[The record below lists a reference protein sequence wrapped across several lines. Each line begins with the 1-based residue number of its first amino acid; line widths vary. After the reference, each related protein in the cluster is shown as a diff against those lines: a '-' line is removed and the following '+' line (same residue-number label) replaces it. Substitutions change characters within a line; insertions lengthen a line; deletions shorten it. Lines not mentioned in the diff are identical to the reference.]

1 MSRLTGADAYGLMEA
16 YQAVYAP
23 KITEEQIQEDFEN
36 WVYSLVDEGEDLS
49 EYTWDEMYESYLV
62 NEYNFIV
69 GGLIEEGYDL
79 SEYTEQELFDALI
92 SEKKALGGALKN
104 IWNMFPK
111 KAPKQLGIPK
121 APSSSVP
128 YGNRT
133 LTGTPPRTGLP
144 AAGGTS
150 TPASSRSSA
159 LTAPASSRSSAL
171 TAPASS
177 RSSALTA
184 PASSRS
190 SALTAPVGSTSN
202 PIRTNLNVPGG
213 PGGNKN
219 GKRAAGLG
227 LGLLGLGALA
237 SMNRG
242 GGGNETGTSKAKPL
256 ASTTVPGKGGSPRRK
271 EQLVGQKGDLKA
283 TDPVVADARKLNK
296 MGGVSLGSGG
306 TGYLATKG
314 DKLVTVQAKGIGAD
328 DGIIGKAAR
337 KLGLTKDKDK
347 ALEAQ
352 RQNTSRA
359 NREKYLQGQELT
371 DKNVTGYQAKGAVRK
386 GEKTGLN
393 IKDSYEYDTFDT
405 VLEYLIAEG
414 YADTEESALV
424 IMANMSEEWR
434 ESIVEGLVDAVASG
448 AGTVVGTAQRAAREI
463 PKYVQQK
470 VNNVAGTYER
480 ARQRADANAPS
491 GGMTTKPRSREFS
504 HGNQGGKPAATM
516 KNPGPNFGRG

>member
-23 KITEEQIQEDFEN
+23 QELTEEQVLEEVET
-36 WVYSLVDEGEDLS
+36 WVNSLLEEGYDLS
-49 EYTWDEMYESYLV
+49 DYTWEEVYESYLV
-62 NEYNFIV
+62 NEFNTIV

-92 SEKKALGGALKN
+92 SEKKGLVSGIKNAGAYLGGAFKN
-104 IWNMFPK
+104 VWNQMPK
-111 KAPKQLGIPK
+111 NAPKQLGIPK

-133 LTGTPPRTGLP
+133 LTGTPPRPALP
-144 AAGGTS
+144 AAAKAPAPSKGGS
-150 TPASSRSSA
+150 LAVKKPNSSSM
-159 LTAPASSRSSAL
+159 TAPI
-171 TAPASS
+171 
-177 RSSALTA
+177 
-184 PASSRS
+184 
-190 SALTAPVGSTSN
+190 GSKSN
-202 PIRTNLNVPGG
+202 PINVPLKNF

-219 GKRAAGLG
+219 GKRAAAIGLG
-227 LGLLGLGALA
+227 ALGLGALA
-237 SMNRG
+237 TGIAMNRG
-242 GGGNETGTSKAKPL
+242 DGSTGKPAPL

-283 TDPVVADARKLNK
+283 TDPVMADAKKLNK
-296 MGGVSLGSGG
+296 AGGVSLGSGG
-306 TGYLATKG
+306 TGYLAAKG

-337 KLGLTKDKDK
+337 KLGLTKSKDK

-434 ESIVEGLVDAVASG
+434 QSIVEDFPNVLNFPSQGGSRSG
-448 AGTVVGTAQRAAREI
+448 DAGTRGLKMIQTPGGQRGYINKHSGGEI
-463 PKYVQQK
+463 L
-470 VNNVAGTYER
+470 
-480 ARQRADANAPS
+480 PS
-491 GGMTTKPRSREFS
+491 GTVNKIMGGNLMVKNGTK
-504 HGNQGGKPAATM
+504 
-516 KNPGPNFGRG
+516 KNTNSNIA

>member
-1 MSRLTGADAYGLMEA
+1 MSRLTGADTYSLMEA

-23 KITEEQIQEDFEN
+23 QDLTEDQVWEEVEN
-36 WVYSLVDEGEDLS
+36 WVNDLIEEGYDLS
-49 EYTWDEMYESYLV
+49 DYTWEEIYDTYLV
-62 NEYNFIV
+62 NEFNTIV

-92 SEKKALGGALKN
+92 SERRQFVGALKN
-104 IWNMFPK
+104 VWNSFPK
-111 KAPKQLGIPK
+111 KNLPKQLGLPK

-133 LTGTPPRTGLP
+133 LTGTPPRPALP
-144 AAGGTS
+144 VATK
-150 TPASSRSSA
+150 
-159 LTAPASSRSSAL
+159 APAPSKGGPLAATKPNSSSM
-171 TAPASS
+171 
-177 RSSALTA
+177 
-184 PASSRS
+184 
-190 SALTAPVGSTSN
+190 TAPVGSTSN

-314 DKLVTVQAKGIGAD
+314 DKLVNVQAKGIGAD

-337 KLGLTKDKDK
+337 KLGLTKAKDK

-352 RQNTSRA
+352 RQNTSRT

-393 IKDSYEYDTFDT
+393 INASYEYDTFDT

-414 YADTEESALV
+414 YADTNESALA

-434 ESIVEGLVDAVASG
+434 EDILDEGFKRMNRRKIEKQAQRLGGDKATTLRSLANTMDTPEWRKHSTSQARKNRAGG
-448 AGTVVGTAQRAAREI
+448 AGSEYRKGKELQARDEAKADI
-463 PKYVQQK
+463 KKY
-470 VNNVAGTYER
+470 GL
-480 ARQRADANAPS
+480 
-491 GGMTTKPRSREFS
+491 
-504 HGNQGGKPAATM
+504 H
-516 KNPGPNFGRG
+516 

>member
-1 MSRLTGADAYGLMEA
+1 MSRLTGTDAYGLMEA

-23 KITEEQIQEDFEN
+23 QEPNEVELWVNSLLEEG
-36 WVYSLVDEGEDLS
+36 YDLS
-49 EYTWDEMYESYLV
+49 EYTWEEMYESYLV
-62 NEYNFIV
+62 NEFNAIV

-92 SEKKALGGALKN
+92 SEKKGLGGALKN

-150 TPASSRSSA
+150 
-159 LTAPASSRSSAL
+159 APASSRSSAL

-219 GKRAAGLG
+219 GKRAAGIG

-237 SMNRG
+237 SSIKPQG
-242 GGGNETGTSKAKPL
+242 DGGTSKPGPFV
-256 ASTTVPGKGGSPRRK
+256 STTVPDKGGSPRRK

-283 TDPVVADARKLNK
+283 TDPVMADAKKLNK
-296 MGGVSLGSGG
+296 MGGISLGSGG
-306 TGYLATKG
+306 TGYLAKKG

-328 DGIIGKAAR
+328 DAIIGKAAR
-337 KLGLTKDKDK
+337 ALGLTKAKDK

-352 RQNTSRA
+352 RQNISRA

-371 DKNVTGYQAKGAVRK
+371 DKNVTGYQAKGAIRK
-386 GEKTGLN
+386 GEQTGLN
-393 IKDSYEYDTFDT
+393 IKSSYEYDTFDT
-405 VLEYLIAEG
+405 VLKYLVAEG

-434 ESIVEGLVDAVASG
+434 ESIVEGVGGYDDPVMGPHTPIGKSVRSGLTTAKNIATKVVNKTVPPNIRSAVAKKAEEITSG
-448 AGTVVGTAQRAAREI
+448 RYG
-463 PKYVQQK
+463 P
-470 VNNVAGTYER
+470 
-480 ARQRADANAPS
+480 
-491 GGMTTKPRSREFS
+491 
-504 HGNQGGKPAATM
+504 
-516 KNPGPNFGRG
+516 PGSNY

>member
-36 WVYSLVDEGEDLS
+36 WVYSLVEEGYDLS
-49 EYTWDEMYESYLV
+49 DYTWEEMYESYLV

-92 SEKKALGGALKN
+92 SERRQFVGALKN
-104 IWNMFPK
+104 VWNSFPK
-111 KAPKQLGIPK
+111 KNLPKQLGLPK

-133 LTGTPPRTGLP
+133 LTGTPPRPALP
-144 AAGGTS
+144 VATK
-150 TPASSRSSA
+150 
-159 LTAPASSRSSAL
+159 APAPSKGGPLAVTKPNSSSLAATKPNSS
-171 TAPASS
+171 SM
-177 RSSALTA
+177 
-184 PASSRS
+184 
-190 SALTAPVGSTSN
+190 TAPVGSTSN

-314 DKLVTVQAKGIGAD
+314 DKLVNVQAKGIGAD

-337 KLGLTKDKDK
+337 KLGLTKAKDK

-352 RQNTSRA
+352 RQNTSRT

-393 IKDSYEYDTFDT
+393 INASYEYDTFDT

-414 YADTEESALV
+414 YADTNESALA

-434 ESIVEGLVDAVASG
+434 ESIVEYSDLNGFKPSAFPNMKQYPAVL
-448 AGTVVGTAQRAAREI
+448 
-463 PKYVQQK
+463 
-470 VNNVAGTYER
+470 N
-480 ARQRADANAPS
+480 
-491 GGMTTKPRSREFS
+491 
-504 HGNQGGKPAATM
+504 GNQGMVSGQ
-516 KNPGPNFGRG
+516 PGSSGRGFRKDPKDYKAAVSTIEKNTGRKIK

>member
-23 KITEEQIQEDFEN
+23 QELTEEQVWEEVEN
-36 WVYSLVDEGEDLS
+36 WVNDLIEEGYDLS
-49 EYTWDEMYESYLV
+49 DYTWEEMYESYFV
-62 NEYNFIV
+62 NEFNTIV
-69 GGLIEEGYDL
+69 DGLIEEGYDL

-92 SEKKALGGALKN
+92 SERRQFAGALKN
-104 IWNMFPK
+104 VWNSIIKTNLPK
-111 KAPKQLGIPK
+111 KLGVPK

-133 LTGTPPRTGLP
+133 LTGTPPRPALP
-144 AAGGTS
+144 AAGGT
-150 TPASSRSSA
+150 TPKGSA
-159 LTAPASSRSSAL
+159 LTVTKPNSSS
-171 TAPASS
+171 
-177 RSSALTA
+177 
-184 PASSRS
+184 
-190 SALTAPVGSTSN
+190 LTAPVGSRSN
-202 PIRTNLNVPGG
+202 PIRTPYREVPGG

-242 GGGNETGTSKAKPL
+242 GGGNETGTNKPAPL
-256 ASTTVPGKGGSPRRK
+256 APGKGGSPRRK
-271 EQLVGQKGDLKA
+271 EQLVGQTGDLKA
-283 TDPVVADARKLNK
+283 TDPVMADAKKLNK
-296 MGGVSLGSGG
+296 AGGVSLGSGG
-306 TGYLATKG
+306 TGYLAAKG

-337 KLGLTKDKDK
+337 ALGLTKAKDK

-371 DKNVTGYQAKGAVRK
+371 DKNVTGYQTKGAVRK

-414 YADTEESALV
+414 YADSNESALV
-424 IMANMSEEWR
+424 IMANMSEEWK
-434 ESIVEGLVDAVASG
+434 ESIMEAGRMHSSSDQQVGFARIRSG
-448 AGTVVGTAQRAAREI
+448 ESGGRGKKPMDDEEIENQPGGTEFLERIKKTKKN
-463 PKYVQQK
+463 PKYK
-470 VNNVAGTYER
+470 
-480 ARQRADANAPS
+480 
-491 GGMTTKPRSREFS
+491 K
-504 HGNQGGKPAATM
+504 
-516 KNPGPNFGRG
+516 

>member
-23 KITEEQIQEDFEN
+23 QELTEEQVLEEVEN
-36 WVYSLVDEGEDLS
+36 WVNDLIEEGYDLS
-49 EYTWDEMYESYLV
+49 DYTWEEMYESYLV
-62 NEYNFIV
+62 NEFNTIV
-69 GGLIEEGYDL
+69 DGLIEEGYDL

-92 SEKKALGGALKN
+92 SERRQFAGALKN
-104 IWNMFPK
+104 VWNSITKTNLPK
-111 KAPKQLGIPK
+111 KLGAPK

-133 LTGTPPRTGLP
+133 LTGTPPRTALP
-144 AAGGTS
+144 AATKA
-150 TPASSRSSA
+150 PAPPKGSA
-159 LTAPASSRSSAL
+159 LTVTKPNSSSLAATKPNSS
-171 TAPASS
+171 SM
-177 RSSALTA
+177 
-184 PASSRS
+184 
-190 SALTAPVGSTSN
+190 TAPVGSRSN
-202 PIRTNLNVPGG
+202 PIRTPYSNVPGG

-237 SMNRG
+237 SMNKG
-242 GGGNETGTSKAKPL
+242 GGGNETGTNKPAPL
-256 ASTTVPGKGGSPRRK
+256 VSTTVPGKGGSPRRK

-283 TDPVVADARKLNK
+283 TDPVMADAKKLNK
-296 MGGVSLGSGG
+296 AGGVSLGSGG
-306 TGYLATKG
+306 TGYLAAKG

-352 RQNTSRA
+352 RQSTSRA

-371 DKNVTGYQAKGAVRK
+371 DKNVTGYQTKGAVRK

-434 ESIVEGLVDAVASG
+434 QSIVEAI
-448 AGTVVGTAQRAAREI
+448 EI
-463 PKYVQQK
+463 PRPRPTKYMSSSSSGPVSVTRKPDMSTPADKKFVQK
-470 VNNVAGTYER
+470 VSQT
-480 ARQRADANAPS
+480 PI
-491 GGMTTKPRSREFS
+491 GMRLT
-504 HGNQGGKPAATM
+504 
-516 KNPGPNFGRG
+516 GPTGPIR

>member
-23 KITEEQIQEDFEN
+23 QELTEEQVWEEVET
-36 WVYSLVDEGEDLS
+36 WVNNLIEEGYDLS
-49 EYTWDEMYESYLV
+49 DYTWEEMYESYLV
-62 NEYNFIV
+62 NEFNTIV
-69 GGLIEEGYDL
+69 DGLIEEGYDL

-92 SEKKALGGALKN
+92 SERRQFAGALKN
-104 IWNMFPK
+104 VWNSITK
-111 KAPKQLGIPK
+111 TNLPKQLGLPK

-133 LTGTPPRTGLP
+133 LTGTPPRTALP
-144 AAGGTS
+144 AATKS
-150 TPASSRSSA
+150 PAPSKGSA
-159 LTAPASSRSSAL
+159 LTVTKPKSSSLAATKPNSS
-171 TAPASS
+171 SM
-177 RSSALTA
+177 
-184 PASSRS
+184 
-190 SALTAPVGSTSN
+190 TAPVGSTSN

-213 PGGNKN
+213 PAGNKN

-242 GGGNETGTSKAKPL
+242 GGGNEAGTSKPKPL
-256 ASTTVPGKGGSPRRK
+256 ASTTVPGNGGSPRRK
-271 EQLVGQKGDLKA
+271 EQLVGGKGNGELTA
-283 TDPVVADARKLNK
+283 TGSIVSQAKNLNK
-296 MGGVSLGSGG
+296 KGGVSLGSGG
-306 TGYLATKG
+306 TGYLAQQG
-314 DKLVTVQAKGIGAD
+314 GKLVTVQAKGIGAD

-359 NREKYLQGQELT
+359 NREKYLQAQGLT
-371 DKNVTGYQAKGAVRK
+371 DKNVTGYQTKGAVRK

-414 YADTEESALV
+414 YADSNESALV

-434 ESIVEGLVDAVASG
+434 EEILEGRVASETMG
-448 AGTVVGTAQRAAREI
+448 SGERRWERNDRYREEN
-463 PKYVQQK
+463 P
-470 VNNVAGTYER
+470 TL
-480 ARQRADANAPS
+480 PS
-491 GGMTTKPRSREFS
+491 GNPTGVNAQLMRQMAHAKKR
-504 HGNQGGKPAATM
+504 GVKKK
-516 KNPGPNFGRG
+516 KN

>member
-1 MSRLTGADAYGLMEA
+1 MSRLTGTDAYGLMEA

-23 KITEEQIQEDFEN
+23 QELNEVETWVNDLIEEG
-36 WVYSLVDEGEDLS
+36 YDLS
-49 EYTWDEMYESYLV
+49 DYTWEEMYESYFV
-62 NEYNFIV
+62 NEFNTIV
-69 GGLIEEGYDL
+69 DGLIEEGYDL

-92 SEKKALGGALKN
+92 SERRQFAGALKN
-104 IWNMFPK
+104 VWNSITK
-111 KAPKQLGIPK
+111 KNLPKQLGLPK

-133 LTGTPPRTGLP
+133 LTGTPSRPALP
-144 AAGGTS
+144 AAGGT
-150 TPASSRSSA
+150 TPKGGALVATKPNSSSLAATKPNSS
-159 LTAPASSRSSAL
+159 SM
-171 TAPASS
+171 
-177 RSSALTA
+177 
-184 PASSRS
+184 
-190 SALTAPVGSTSN
+190 TAPVGSTSN

-237 SMNRG
+237 SMNKG
-242 GGGNETGTSKAKPL
+242 GGGNEAGTSKGDPFV
-256 ASTTVPGKGGSPRRK
+256 STTVPGKGGSPRRK

-296 MGGVSLGSGG
+296 AGGVSLGSGG

-337 KLGLTKDKDK
+337 KLGLTKAKDK

-352 RQNTSRA
+352 RQNKSRA

-393 IKDSYEYDTFDT
+393 INASYEYDTFDT

-414 YADTEESALV
+414 YADTNESALV

-434 ESIVEGLVDAVASG
+434 EGILEGRVASETMG
-448 AGTVVGTAQRAAREI
+448 SGERRWERNDRYREEN
-463 PKYVQQK
+463 P
-470 VNNVAGTYER
+470 TL
-480 ARQRADANAPS
+480 PS
-491 GGMTTKPRSREFS
+491 GNPTGVNAQLMRQMAHAKKR
-504 HGNQGGKPAATM
+504 GVKKK
-516 KNPGPNFGRG
+516 KN

>member
-1 MSRLTGADAYGLMEA
+1 M
-16 YQAVYAP
+16 
-23 KITEEQIQEDFEN
+23 
-36 WVYSLVDEGEDLS
+36 
-49 EYTWDEMYESYLV
+49 
-62 NEYNFIV
+62 
-69 GGLIEEGYDL
+69 
-79 SEYTEQELFDALI
+79 
-92 SEKKALGGALKN
+92 
-104 IWNMFPK
+104 
-111 KAPKQLGIPK
+111 
-121 APSSSVP
+121 
-128 YGNRT
+128 
-133 LTGTPPRTGLP
+133 
-144 AAGGTS
+144 
-150 TPASSRSSA
+150 
-159 LTAPASSRSSAL
+159 
-171 TAPASS
+171 
-177 RSSALTA
+177 TA

-314 DKLVTVQAKGIGAD
+314 DKLVNVQAKGIGAD

-337 KLGLTKDKDK
+337 KLGLTKAKDK

-352 RQNTSRA
+352 RQNTSRT

-414 YADTEESALV
+414 YADTNESALA

-434 ESIVEGLVDAVASG
+434 EDILDEGFKRMNRRKIEKQAQRLGGDKATTLRSLANTMDTPEWRKHSTSQARKNRAGG
-448 AGTVVGTAQRAAREI
+448 AGSEYRKGKELQARDEAKADI
-463 PKYVQQK
+463 KKY
-470 VNNVAGTYER
+470 GL
-480 ARQRADANAPS
+480 
-491 GGMTTKPRSREFS
+491 
-504 HGNQGGKPAATM
+504 H
-516 KNPGPNFGRG
+516 